1 MPSPIPSRRQVL
13 GQLAALPIA
22 LPVAASLSRP
32 AATESSPAAEAL
44 LLNDAGGF
52 SPTRVARHVTISTD
66 PVETAVARLRAE
78 LAAAAAEGRP
88 VAVGV
93 ARHSMGGQSLVRDGV
108 ALSLAGG
115 APEIDGAARR
125 YRVTAGARWRDVIP
139 ALGAVGLSPAV
150 MQSNNDFGVG
160 STFCVN
166 AHGWAVPCGPFGAT
180 VRALRLLLADGTLV
194 ACSPTL
200 EPELFACAMAGY
212 GLFGIVVDLE
222 LDAVPNLALAPD
234 AAVLPASG
242 FTEAFLRTVRT
253 PEIAMAYGR
262 LCVAR
267 SQFLEEAILVAFRA
281 RPDQGVPAEP
291 APLPWLQRAIYRGQI
306 GSEAGKRLRWLAE
319 TRLGPYAA
327 PGLIARNTILN
338 ASAATLANSDP
349 GRVDILHEYFVPP
362 PRFDAFLSA
371 CRALIPASGAELLNV
386 TLRYVEADP
395 VSRLAYAPQARIAA
409 VMSFSQGRTPEADRA
424 MQALT
429 RRLIDAVTDLGG
441 AFYLPYRTHA
451 RAEQV
456 HRAYPGAA
464 DFVVAKRRYD
474 PALRFRNG
482 LWDAYFAEA

>member
-1 MPSPIPSRRQVL
+1 MPSPKPNRRQVL
-13 GQLAALPIA
+13 GQLAALP
-22 LPVAASLSRP
+22 VASSLLRP
-32 AATESSPAAEAL
+32 AAAEPRPAASAL
-44 LLNDAGGF
+44 LLNDAGRL
-52 SPTRVARHVTISTD
+52 SPTQVARHVTLSTD
-66 PVETAVARLRAE
+66 PVEAAVTRLRAE

-93 ARHSMGGQSLVRDGV
+93 ARHSMGGQSLARDGF
-108 ALSLAGG
+108 ALSLSGG
-115 APEIDGAARR
+115 APEIDTAARR
-125 YRVTAGARWRDVIP
+125 YRVTAGTRWRDVIP
-139 ALGAVGLSPAV
+139 ALGAAGLSPAV

-166 AHGWAVPCGPFGAT
+166 AHGWAVPCGPFGST

-200 EPELFACAMAGY
+200 EPELFSCAMGGY

-222 LDAVPNLALAPD
+222 LDAVPNRALAPG
-234 AAVLPASG
+234 ATVLPASG
-242 FTEAFLRTVRT
+242 FADAFLRTVRA
-253 PEIAMAYGR
+253 PEVAMAYGR
-262 LCVAR
+262 LSVAR

-281 RPDQGVPAEP
+281 RAGHGVPTEA

-319 TRLGPYAA
+319 TRVGPYAA

-338 ASAATLANSDP
+338 ESAATLANSDP

-362 PRFDAFLSA
+362 QQFGAFLSA
-371 CRALIPASGAELLNV
+371 CRALIPTSGAELLNV
-386 TLRYVEADP
+386 TLRYVDADP
-395 VSRLAYAPQARIAA
+395 AARLSYAPRERIAA
-409 VMSFSQGRTPEADRA
+409 VMSFSQALTPEADRA
-424 MQALT
+424 MRGLT
-429 RRLIDAVTDLGG
+429 CRLIEAVTELGG
-441 AFYLPYRTHA
+441 AFYLPYRTQA
-451 RAEQV
+451 RPEQV

-464 DFVVAKRRYD
+464 DFVAAKRRYD